1 MYVACD
7 VGKDGHSGSPVDWG
21 LLASVTP
28 CLIGLIAWP
37 SHLPGIAAPTRWIHR
52 IICQLYLDAF
62 YSCFFLPGVMTVA
75 SAPSF
80 SVSALMC
87 LSSMSSFQGPCQLT
101 SLPLVCFCRVSS
113 SSTIRAR
120 AQLLFS
126 EFQALGHVRLT
137 HPITVFSKLPLV
149 LPLPFSQSP
158 LTFLFW
164 PPLSLLPLYSF
175 SPAWFF
181 FFNLL
186 SFYSLLLP
194 RLISLLLSPCCS
206 SNLICLSLLPT
217 SLKDNKTSC
226 CSVSRRYR
234 VPQTP
239 CPVSWEYVNKP
250 ILQPSRQAL

>member
-1 MYVACD
+1 MLYVTRD
-7 VGKDGHSGSPVDWG
+7 VGKDSHSGSPVDWE
-21 LLASVTP
+21 LLANVTP
-28 CLIGLIAWP
+28 CLIGLIASDRRSVWP

-52 IICQLYLDAF
+52 IICQLYLDTF
-62 YSCFFLPGVMTVA
+62 YSCFFLAGIMTVA

-87 LSSMSSFQGPCQLT
+87 LSSMSSIQGPCQLT

-126 EFQALGHVRLT
+126 GFQALGHVRLT

-175 SPAWFF
+175 SPACFF
-181 FFNLL
+181 KKIF
-186 SFYSLLLP
+186 
-194 RLISLLLSPCCS
+194 
-206 SNLICLSLLPT
+206 
-217 SLKDNKTSC
+217 
-226 CSVSRRYR
+226 
-234 VPQTP
+234 
-239 CPVSWEYVNKP
+239 
-250 ILQPSRQAL
+250 

>member
-1 MYVACD
+1 MCTLYVACD

-28 CLIGLIAWP
+28 CLIGVIAWP

-52 IICQLYLDAF
+52 IICQLYLDTF

-120 AQLLFS
+120 AQLLLS

-175 SPAWFF
+175 SPACFF
-181 FFNLL
+181 VFFNLL

-194 RLISLLLSPCCS
+194 SFDFPPSFPLLFFKPHLPFSLAHLF
-206 SNLICLSLLPT
+206 
-217 SLKDNKTSC
+217 K
-226 CSVSRRYR
+226 
-234 VPQTP
+234 
-239 CPVSWEYVNKP
+239 
-250 ILQPSRQAL
+250 RQ